1 MKRSISFHR
10 TMYLTTLQVKYIA
23 GNNLKKVRCTQ
34 SKKDNTYSYYPTF
47 FKLVTYTG
55 FEPMNACVKGM

>member
-23 GNNLKKVRCTQ
+23 GNNLKKDELI
-34 SKKDNTYSYYPTF
+34 KEKGLIF
-47 FKLVTYTG
+47 FCINP
-55 FEPMNACVKGM
+55 EHSRSQ